1 MATAT
6 KTVLLINEL
15 GAGYGHVAPL
25 FRVGN
30 ALAEHEVRVVCAM
43 ADVVRPGLL
52 LRRAGFPVLQ
62 APKWPGLRTEKGVS
76 YGDLLA
82 LLGFDSVPALMLM
95 TSAWQDLL
103 DLVAPD
109 LIIAN
114 HSPTAALTAHGSI
127 PLALMGNGF
136 ELPPTNMPA
145 FPSLK
150 PGVRRVVDETKLLET
165 VTEVQRHRGRDVPQT
180 LPSVFAAEYRG
191 VCALPELDPYGEQ
204 RNEQLLGPV
213 EPLPAYRPRP
223 SDRSVFAYIGV
234 EHPDLY
240 EIAAGLGA
248 ADADVTCHVRGDPG
262 TIGAS
267 LAEQG
272 VTVLAE
278 PADLIEVLPESAA
291 VVGYASAGF
300 VQAALAAGRPQLTLP
315 YDLEKDATA
324 AALDRL
330 GVSRTL
336 EVGLTA
342 RQVCDAIDA
351 ILSEDRYVH
360 HAAVCAQ
367 SIMARGP
374 IDALGTIVEACLTL
388 LD

>member
-1 MATAT
+1 
-6 KTVLLINEL
+6 LINEL

-25 FRVGN
+25 LRVGT
-30 ALAEHEVRVVCAM
+30 ALAEHGVRIVCAM
-43 ADVVRPGLL
+43 DDVVRPGLL

-62 APKWPGLRTEKGVS
+62 APKWPGVRTEKGAS

-95 TSAWQDLL
+95 TSAWQDLF

-109 LIIAN
+109 LILAN

-127 PLALMGNGF
+127 PVALMGSGF
-136 ELPPTNMPA
+136 ELPPTDIA
-145 FPSLK
+145 EFPPLK
-150 PGVRRVVDETKLLET
+150 SGVTPVAEQARLLET
-165 VTEVQRHRGRDVPQT
+165 VTEVQRHRGRDAPQT

-191 VCALPELDPYGEQ
+191 VCVLPELDPYSEQ
-204 RNEQLLGPV
+204 RDEPVLGPV

-223 SDRSVFAYIGV
+223 DDRSVFAYIGV

-240 EIAAGLGA
+240 EITAGLGA
-248 ADADVTCHVRGDPG
+248 ADAEVTCHVRGDPG

-267 LAEQG
+267 LAEHG

-278 PADLIEVLPESAA
+278 PADLIEVLPASAA
-291 VVGYASAGF
+291 VVGYASAGIA
-300 VQAALAAGRPQLTLP
+300 QAALAAGRPQLALP

-324 AALDRL
+324 AALGRL

-336 EVGLTA
+336 DVGLTA
-342 RQVCDAIDA
+342 RQVGDAIDA
-351 ILSEDRYVH
+351 VLSEDRYAH

-367 SIMARGP
+367 SIMGRGP
-374 IDALGTIVEACLTL
+374 TDALGTIVEACLGL